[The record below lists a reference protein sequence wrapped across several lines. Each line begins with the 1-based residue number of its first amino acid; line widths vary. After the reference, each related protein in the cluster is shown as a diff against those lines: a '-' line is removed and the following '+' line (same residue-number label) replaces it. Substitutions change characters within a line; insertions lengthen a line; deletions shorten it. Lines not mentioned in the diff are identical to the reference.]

1 MAETE
6 IPKTYDPKE
15 VEARCYAD
23 WEKAG
28 YFTAPKTGSNPF
40 CIVIPPPNVTGSLH
54 MGHALN
60 NTLQDILTRWH
71 RMRGDATLWMPGT
84 DHAGIAT
91 QNVVERE
98 LLKKEKMRR
107 QQVGREA
114 LIDRIWKWK
123 EQYGD
128 RIIQQLKAIGSSCD
142 WSRTRFTMDEGLSRA
157 VRENFVRLYND
168 KLIYRG
174 KYIVN
179 WCPRC
184 QTALADDEVE
194 HEEKKSH
201 LWHIRYPYVDNPKDG
216 IVVAT
221 TRPETLLGDTAV
233 AVNPKDDRYKNVIGK
248 QVTLPETGRLIPIV
262 GDDFVDAAFGSGA
275 VKVTPAHDPND
286 FQIGQRHNLP
296 QLNIMNPDATIA
308 DTAPEKY
315 RGLKR
320 EDCRNQLLQ
329 DLTDHGYLVK
339 TEDHT
344 HSVGHCYRCHT
355 VVEPWLSDQ
364 WFVKMQPLAKL
375 AIEATKSGKVNF
387 HPARWTEF
395 YLSWLENVRD
405 WCISRQIWWGHR
417 IPVWY
422 CRGTDKGHCKVECR
436 EPIVSLTDPKAC
448 PHCGS
453 KDLEQDPDVLDTW
466 FSSALWPFSTLGWP
480 EKTDELTTY
489 YPTSVLVTDRGIIFF
504 WVARMV
510 MMGMYHLKQEP
521 FKDVYINGT
530 VLDKFGRK
538 MSKSHPDTCIDPM
551 DIVAKYGADAMR
563 FALTQLTTEGQDIT
577 LDEQKFEMGRNFC
590 NKIWNAARF
599 IQMQGVAPSAA
610 GSELSLADRWILNR
624 LHHATQRM
632 TTALEQFAFDDIAKA
647 LYDFFWRDYCDWY
660 VEAIKP
666 ILMGPDSS
674 AKQTTLY
681 TMRHVFTTALQL
693 LHPVMPFISEDLWHA
708 MGGQGAVIVSRFP
721 NVSGTAPYET
731 DAREFEL
738 VKLVVAGIRNVR
750 GEYQGS
756 PAQKVPAV
764 FKSTSDERNI
774 LEAQSEYV
782 QRLGGLETW
791 AAVDTSA
798 TFDATTAVAVVSQT
812 IELGFPGMVDPVKE
826 RARLTKSIEAMKK
839 MVASVEGKLSNKG
852 FVDRAPKEI
861 VAQEQA
867 RLEQNRAE
875 LQKLSEALGRLT
887 PSP

>member
-6 IPKTYDPKE
+6 IPKTYDPSQ
-15 VEARCYAD
+15 VETTAYAA

-28 YFTAPKTGSNPF
+28 YFTAPKTGPNPF

-71 RMRGDATLWMPGT
+71 RMKGDATLWMPGT

-107 QQVGREA
+107 QQIGRDA

-142 WSRTRFTMDEGLSRA
+142 WSRTRFTMDEGLSKA

-168 KLIYRG
+168 GLIYRG

-201 LWHIRYPYVDNPKDG
+201 LWHIRYPYVDNPADG
-216 IVVAT
+216 ITVAT
-221 TRPETLLGDTAV
+221 TRPETLLGDAAV
-233 AVNPKDDRYKNVIGK
+233 AVNPKDDRYKKLIGK
-248 QVTLPETGRLIPIV
+248 QVTLPETGRTVPIV
-262 GDDFVDAAFGSGA
+262 GDDFVDMAFGSGA

-286 FQIGQRHNLP
+286 FQIGLRHHLP
-296 QLNIMNPDATIA
+296 QINILNPDATLSDA
-308 DTAPEKY
+308 VPEKY

-320 EDCRNQLLQ
+320 EECRTQLLQ
-329 DLTDHGYLVK
+329 DLTDHGYLMK
-339 TEDHT
+339 TDDHT

-364 WFVKMQPLAKL
+364 WFVKMRPLAEL
-375 AIEATKSGKVNF
+375 AIKATKDKKVNF
-387 HPARWTEF
+387 HPARWTDF

-417 IPVWY
+417 IPVWT
-422 CRGTDKGHCKVECR
+422 CQAEKGCA
-436 EPIVSLTDPKAC
+436 PIVAVTDPTEC
-448 PHCGS
+448 PHCGGE
-453 KDLEQDPDVLDTW
+453 KLEQDPDVLDTW

-480 EKTDELTTY
+480 EKTQELDTY
-489 YPTSVLVTDRGIIFF
+489 YPTSVLITDRGIIFF

-510 MMGMYHLKQEP
+510 MMGMYHLKKEP
-521 FKDVYINGT
+521 FRDVYINGT

-551 DIVAKYGADAMR
+551 DVVAKYGADAMR

-599 IQMQGVAPSAA
+599 IQMQGVAPKQT
-610 GSELSLADRWILNR
+610 GGELSLSDRWILNR
-624 LHHATQRM
+624 LHGATQRIN
-632 TTALEQFAFDDIAKA
+632 TALTAFSYDDIAKA

-660 VEAIKP
+660 LESIKP
-666 ILMGPDSS
+666 ILMGPDST
-674 AKQTTLY
+674 AKQATLH
-681 TMRHVFTTALQL
+681 TMRSVFTTALQL
-693 LHPVMPFISEDLWHA
+693 LHPVMPFITEELWHSL
-708 MGGQGAVIVSRFP
+708 GGVGSVMVSSFPIVEGA
-721 NVSGTAPYET
+721 APYGTE
-731 DAREFEL
+731 ASEFEL
-738 VKLVVAGIRNVR
+738 VKEVVSGIRNVR
-750 GEYQGS
+750 GEYQVS
-756 PAQKVPAV
+756 PALKVPAV
-764 FKSTSDERNI
+764 FKSTAAERKI
-774 LEAQSEYV
+774 LETQTEYV
-782 QRLGGLETW
+782 QRLGGLDFWNYVEAT
-791 AAVDTSA
+791 AAFDT
-798 TFDATTAVAVVSQT
+798 TTAVSVVSQT

-826 RARLTKSIEAMKK
+826 RARLTKSIESMKK
-839 MVASVEGKLSNKG
+839 LVASVEGKLSNKG

-867 RLEQNRAE
+867 RLAQNKAE
-875 LQKLSEALGRLT
+875 LGKLEDALHRL
-887 PSP
+887 P

>member
-1 MAETE
+1 MAEAE
-6 IPKTYDPKE
+6 IPKAYSPQE
-15 VEARCYAD
+15 VEPKWYAN
-23 WEKAG
+23 WESAG
-28 YFTAPKTGSNPF
+28 YFTAPQTGKNPF

-60 NTLQDILTRWH
+60 NTLQDTLTRWH
-71 RMRGDATLWMPGT
+71 RMKGDATLWMPGT

-107 QQVGREA
+107 HQIGRDA

-142 WSRTRFTMDEGLSRA
+142 WGRTRFTMDDGLSKA
-157 VRENFVRLYND
+157 VRENFVRLYD
-168 KLIYRG
+168 DGLIYRG

-201 LWHIRYPYVDNPKDG
+201 LWHIRYPYVDNPNDG

-233 AVNPKDDRYKNVIGK
+233 AVNPKDDRYKNLIGK
-248 QVTLPETGRLIPIV
+248 EVTLPETGRTIPIV
-262 GDDFVDAAFGSGA
+262 GDDFVDASFGSGA

-296 QLNIMNPDATIA
+296 QMNIMNPDATIA

-339 TEDHT
+339 TDDHT

-375 AIEATKSGKVNF
+375 AIEATKNKKVNF
-387 HPARWTEF
+387 HPARWTDF

-422 CRGTDKGHCKVECR
+422 CQSGKNCK
-436 EPIVSLTDPKAC
+436 PIVSVTDPTSC
-448 PHCGS
+448 PHCGGTR
-453 KDLEQDPDVLDTW
+453 LEQDPDVLDTW

-480 EKTDELTTY
+480 DKTPELDTY
-489 YPTSVLVTDRGIIFF
+489 YPTSVLITDRGIIFF

-510 MMGMYHLKQEP
+510 MMGMYHMKKEP
-521 FKDVYINGT
+521 FRDVYINGT

-538 MSKSHPDTCIDPM
+538 MSKSHPETCIDPM
-551 DIVAKYGADAMR
+551 DIVSHFGADAMR
-563 FALTQLTTEGQDIT
+563 FALVQLTTEGQDIT

-599 IQMQGVAPSAA
+599 IQMQGSPSPQPSTLK
-610 GSELSLADRWILNR
+610 GEGDLPLADRWILNR
-624 LHHATQRM
+624 LWHAVDRM
-632 TTALEQFAFDDIAKA
+632 NTALAEYAFDDVAKT
-647 LYDFFWRDYCDWY
+647 LYDFIWRDYCDWY

-666 ILMGPDSS
+666 ILQGPDSA
-674 AKQTTLY
+674 AKQTTLA
-681 TMRHVFTTALQL
+681 TMRTVFLTALQL
-693 LHPVMPFISEDLWHA
+693 MHPVMPFISDELWHA
-708 MGGQGAVIVSRFP
+708 LGGEGSVMLSAFP
-721 NVSGTAPYET
+721 KSTDAKAPYTQEA
-731 DAREFEL
+731 DDFEL
-738 VKLVVAGIRNVR
+738 MKTVVTAIRNVR
-750 GEYQGS
+750 GEYQVPPS
-756 PAQKVPAV
+756 QKIGAV
-764 FKSTSDERNI
+764 FKSTAEEKAVLD
-774 LEAQSEYV
+774 AQSEFI
-782 QRLGGLETW
+782 QRLGGVEQW
-791 AAVDTSA
+791 SAADAKTV
-798 TFDATTAVAVVSQT
+798 FDKTTAVAIVSQT
-812 IELGFPGMVDPVKE
+812 IELGFAGLVDIEKE
-826 RARLTKSIEAMKK
+826 KVRLNKGIENLKK
-839 MVASVEGKLSNKG
+839 LVTSVEGKLANKG
-852 FVDRAPKEI
+852 FVDRAPAEVVAKERERL
-861 VAQEQA
+861 AQ
-867 RLEQNRAE
+867 NCAE
-875 LQKLSEALGRLT
+875 LKKLEDALQRLG
-887 PSP
+887 